1 MGKKAWTPGVGRDK
15 NVFVFQDLLQEVDQ
29 GISKLLA
36 SLWFYLVAFCEL
48 INSLPEVLSWIAVWG
63 I

>member
-15 NVFVFQDLLQEVDQ
+15 NQFAFQNLLQDLDQ
-29 GISKLLA
+29 GISELLA

-48 INSLPEVLSWIAVWG
+48 INSLPEVLSWITVWG